1 MASSYGNAIAL
12 ANAKQFAREERVV
25 GEGIDKRLCY
35 SERLLIHLVIR
46 ACK

>member
-1 MASSYGNAIAL
+1 MAISYGNAIAL
-12 ANAKQFAREERVV
+12 ADAKQFTREERVV

-46 ACK
+46 TCK